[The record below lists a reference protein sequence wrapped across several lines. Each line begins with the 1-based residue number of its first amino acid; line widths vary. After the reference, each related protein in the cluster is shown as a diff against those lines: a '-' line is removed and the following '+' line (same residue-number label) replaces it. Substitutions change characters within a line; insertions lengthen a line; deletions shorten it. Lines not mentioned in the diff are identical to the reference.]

1 MNSRSVG
8 LFMAAVTC
16 RFTAVTRPI
25 SYARQKTSRRV
36 YVMIAAPWVVSLA
49 ISSPIALGLNRT
61 ARRADTPRLC
71 TFYNSDFLIYS
82 SMGSFYV
89 PTIVM
94 IVLYWRVYLTI
105 RLRRC
110 ASTSSA
116 RSQQTRP
123 ANESISCTAIEAH
136 RDDADCT
143 VTGGCPA
150 SNGDAVLSAVAA
162 TLNAVQRRGEEL
174 ARRVAAAA
182 AVDGMATVEQSDT
195 PLPPD
200 DEQCMTPRPPIAV
213 IDTDDLATLSPPS
226 TPDRGVGTVPLT
238 RDKLTPMS
246 LSMVDV
252 DGCGVDKQC
261 MGTVPKMLSS
271 SWTAIESTSTLKNT
285 ASTQAQKVSEAEQ
298 DGTARPQ
305 ASLPVP
311 PSALQVSSLCP
322 GRAGAGC
329 GVEPSTLWNS
339 DEDDGQTVM
348 RVELASPPAAIPDRV
363 NGRFVTF
370 FNFTSKQRSTA
381 STGAADRRFK
391 RAVRRERRATKTL
404 VIVLGNLFIT
414 CFTNR
419 LITQLKPIENM
430 CS

>member
-1 MNSRSVG
+1 
-8 LFMAAVTC
+8 MAAVTC

-82 SMGSFYV
+82 SMASFYV

-110 ASTSSA
+110 ASTSSC
-116 RSQQTRP
+116 RSQQARP
-123 ANESISCTAIEAH
+123 ANESISCTAIEAR
-136 RDDADCT
+136 RDDADCSAT
-143 VTGGCPA
+143 AGCPA

-162 TLNAVQRRGEEL
+162 TLNAVQRRGEQL
-174 ARRVAAAA
+174 ARRVAAAT
-182 AVDGMATVEQSDT
+182 AVDGLATDEPSDK

-200 DEQCMTPRPPIAV
+200 DEQCIAPRPPIAV

-226 TPDRGVGTVPLT
+226 TPDRDIGTMPLA
-238 RDKLTPMS
+238 RDQLTPMS
-246 LSMVDV
+246 LSIVDV
-252 DGCGVDKQC
+252 DGCGVDKEC
-261 MGTVPKMLSS
+261 MGISSKMLSS
-271 SWTAIESTSTLKNT
+271 SWTAAEATSTLKNT
-285 ASTQAQKVSEAEQ
+285 ASTQSQKVGEAEQ
-298 DGTARPQ
+298 DGTARHQ
-305 ASLPVP
+305 ASLPVS

-322 GRAGAGC
+322 RRAGAGC
-329 GVEPSTLWNS
+329 GAEPSTLWNS

-348 RVELASPPAAIPDRV
+348 RVEPTSPPEPVADRV

-370 FNFTSKQRSTA
+370 FNFTSKQQSAA
-381 STGAADRRFK
+381 STGADRRFK

-404 VIVLGNLFIT
+404 VIVLGNLFYHV
-414 CFTNR
+414 
-419 LITQLKPIENM
+419 LH
-430 CS
+430 